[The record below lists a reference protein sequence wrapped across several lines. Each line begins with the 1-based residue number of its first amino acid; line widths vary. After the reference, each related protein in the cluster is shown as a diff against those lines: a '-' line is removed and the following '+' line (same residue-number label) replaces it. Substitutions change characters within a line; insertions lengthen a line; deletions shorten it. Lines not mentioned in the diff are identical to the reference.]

1 MNSCYSKGILTADQA
16 CQFTKDRQRLDE
28 ADALL
33 FRARGLEMVDLPP
46 RRSPKQ
52 HYIVWE
58 IEPPHKTW
66 RFINL
71 TQYNGFF
78 NLTATYAWDSDI
90 PQNEHRNWVINQ
102 EKYDSL
108 DKVDFVAEK
117 RSDVPVAW
125 FVSRCP
131 TQSKREDYVKE
142 MQKYVNVDVYG
153 QCGTMQ
159 CTYQG
164 AHFKDDECVRKLLG
178 GKNSY
183 KFYLAFENS
192 LCEDYATEKIWK
204 VTDTNVIPVVMGAVD
219 YKRMFPPKTFIDVRD
234 FESPKDLADFLLYLN
249 KNDTEFNEYARRKSA
264 MKLFMVGLTG
274 SQCSICKGLH
284 SFIGKQSI
292 VYSLDEFW
300 GARRCMQPNT
310 FLKHHDASDFGVNLR
325 DIRTPGRPVINT
337 TSKKTNT
344 YNMNKH

>member
-1 MNSCYSKGILTADQA
+1 
-16 CQFTKDRQRLDE
+16 
-28 ADALL
+28 
-33 FRARGLEMVDLPP
+33 
-46 RRSPKQ
+46 
-52 HYIVWE
+52 
-58 IEPPHKTW
+58 
-66 RFINL
+66 
-71 TQYNGFF
+71 
-78 NLTATYAWDSDI
+78 
-90 PQNEHRNWVINQ
+90 
-102 EKYDSL
+102 
-108 DKVDFVAEK
+108 
-117 RSDVPVAW
+117 
-125 FVSRCP
+125 
-131 TQSKREDYVKE
+131 

-204 VTDTNVIPVVMGAVD
+204 VTNTN
-219 YKRMFPPKTFIDVRD
+219 TFIDVRD
-234 FESPKDLADFLLYLN
+234 FESPNDLADFLLYLN

-264 MKLFMVGLTG
+264 MKLSMVGLTG

-284 SFIGKQSI
+284 SFIGKQNI

-300 GARRCMQPNT
+300 GSRRCMQPNT
-310 FLKHHDASDFGVNLR
+310 FLEHHDASDFGVNLR
-325 DIRTPGRPVINT
+325 DIRMPGRPVIKT

-344 YNMNKH
+344 YNKNRH